1 MKRIFSLICLF
12 SLFLSAGAQNAA
24 REVTISNSAD
34 KQSILYGFL
43 PQHATGRAVICC
55 PGGGYEWLAMDHE
68 GLQWKDYFNN
78 QGIAFFVLKY
88 RLPKG
93 DRTLPLSDAYNAIQT
108 VRDSAAAWHINPN
121 DVGIMGFSAG
131 GHLASAVSTHANAQ
145 HRPNFSLLFY
155 PVISMDEKISHQ
167 GSVVNFLGEG
177 RKDAKLVNEW
187 SSDKAVVRHLTPP
200 TLIILANDDDV
211 VPPVTNGIAYYSA
224 MRNMGSDASLIV
236 YPTGGHGFGFN
247 PDYKYH
253 QQMLDEIT
261 SWLNHLQAPKPDA
274 KRVACIGNSI
284 TEGFGIDMCSANSYP
299 TQLQQLLGPGYC
311 VRNYGVSGFCMLAH
325 SDCPYVRLPQWHDV
339 LNFNPE
345 IIVLKMGT
353 NDTKPWNWQHADEFE
368 QDYQHFIDTLKAL
381 PSKPEIILAY
391 PIRAFDNP
399 FSIRDSVLTAS
410 IIPTIKKLARRNHLQ
425 LLDLHSLF
433 TPQLLSQSKERLIQ
447 QDGVHPTK
455 AGAAMIARE
464 VAKAIE
470 KKE

>member
-1 MKRIFSLICLF
+1 
-12 SLFLSAGAQNAA
+12 
-24 REVTISNSAD
+24 
-34 KQSILYGFL
+34 
-43 PQHATGRAVICC
+43 
-55 PGGGYEWLAMDHE
+55 
-68 GLQWKDYFNN
+68 
-78 QGIAFFVLKY
+78 
-88 RLPKG
+88 
-93 DRTLPLSDAYNAIQT
+93 
-108 VRDSAAAWHINPN
+108 
-121 DVGIMGFSAG
+121 
-131 GHLASAVSTHANAQ
+131 
-145 HRPNFSLLFY
+145 
-155 PVISMDEKISHQ
+155 
-167 GSVVNFLGEG
+167 
-177 RKDAKLVNEW
+177 
-187 SSDKAVVRHLTPP
+187 
-200 TLIILANDDDV
+200 
-211 VPPVTNGIAYYSA
+211 
-224 MRNMGSDASLIV
+224 MGSDASLIV
-236 YPTGGHGFGFN
+236 YPPGGHGFGFN

-311 VRNYGVSGFCMLAH
+311 VRNYGASGFCMLAH

-447 QDGVHPTK
+447 QDGV
-455 AGAAMIARE
+455 I
-464 VAKAIE
+464 
-470 KKE
+470 KKRK